1 MTDSP
6 AFGTTERRVSLLFA
20 FLVIAGLMAAAWQA
34 HTWSDVVR
42 ARNLIVVAPD
52 GTNIRAIDG
61 PTLMDQ
67 THGVHTWSVVP
78 GPLTLEVDFEDSLP
92 QRTTVMVPKGLG
104 GLMLAVNQNEDGKLV
119 LAYF

>member
-1 MTDSP
+1 MSV
-6 AFGTTERRVSLLFA
+6 ALAYEASEASEATEAS
-20 FLVIAGLMAAAWQA
+20 
-34 HTWSDVVR
+34 SS
-42 ARNLIVVAPD
+42 VVAPE
-52 GTNIRAIDG
+52 GTNIRAING

-78 GPLTLEVDFEDSLP
+78 GPLTLEVDFEGRDP
-92 QRTTVMVPKGLG
+92 QRTTVVVPKGLG